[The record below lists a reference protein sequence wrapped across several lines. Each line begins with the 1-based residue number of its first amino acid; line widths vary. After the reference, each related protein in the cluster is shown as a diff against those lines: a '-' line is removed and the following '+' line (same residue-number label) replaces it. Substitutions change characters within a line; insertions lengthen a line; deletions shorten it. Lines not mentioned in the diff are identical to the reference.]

1 MNSRDGLGLKILR
14 FWFPVILYSAIIFYV
29 SSLSG
34 DQTLDIGYFDKI
46 VHIVEFMPFG
56 FLLTRAFCRTS
67 SFLWNTITV
76 GVVLLSFLYGLSDEF
91 HQSFSEGRESALAD
105 AFADTIGGAIGVY
118 VYAFLEKE
126 SSIRT
131 RG

>member
-29 SSLSG
+29 SSLSD
-34 DQTLDIGYFDKI
+34 DQTPHIGHFDKI

-67 SFLWNTITV
+67 SFLWNTIAI
-76 GVVLLSFLYGLSDEF
+76 GVVLLSFLYGASDEF
-91 HQSFSEGRESALAD
+91 HQSFIEGRESALAD
-105 AFADTIGGAIGVY
+105 AFADAIGGAIGVY
-118 VYAFLEKE
+118 VYKKLRVK
-126 SSIRT
+126 
-131 RG
+131 